1 MLGPLIAAFATGE
14 IGLTVERT
22 KRAVLAYVVAL
33 LFVLLGASF
42 LLIGGY
48 IQLAR
53 MVGPLAAALILGVG
67 FLVIGVI
74 VLMAHQARARAEQRR
89 IAEKRKSDMVSLGA
103 TAAIAALPSML
114 RGRRG
119 KATGAAAVV
128 TPLVLGVA
136 YSLYQR
142 RRNADDPGA

>member
-1 MLGPLIAAFATGE
+1 MIGPLIAAFATGE

-33 LFVLLGASF
+33 VFVLLGVSF
-42 LLIGGY
+42 LLVAGY

-53 MVGPLAAALILGVG
+53 MFGPLVAALGLGIG
-67 FLVIGVI
+67 FVVIGGI
-74 VLMAHQARARAEQRR
+74 VLVVHQSRARTEQRR
-89 IAEKRKSDMVSLGA
+89 VAEKRKTDLVSLGA
-103 TAAIAALPSML
+103 TAAIAALPNMM

-119 KATGAAAVV
+119 RATGAAAAV

-136 YSLYQR
+136 YALYQR